1 MLTVILVIVF
11 VLAVLIMVH
20 ESGHFIAAK
29 IMGVKIEK
37 VSLGFGR
44 KLLSKTVGDTEYRIS
59 LVPLGGYVKMAGE
72 RLDEET
78 PAKKW
83 EFFGQAVW
91 RRAVILA
98 AGPFM
103 NFVLAWVIFSSI
115 FYLGTPVVK
124 AVIGEVKLGEPAAEA
139 GLNAGDKILSIDN
152 EPVKNWGEMA
162 SVISHNPG
170 RLLNLKVE
178 RGGEIIKL
186 AVTPRVTEE
195 LNPLNEKVTKGFIG
209 ISPSPGQLYYFRE
222 TFPKALLKGT
232 RQTITV
238 TRMIYAGIWKMAT
251 GQISPRYLGG
261 PILIAQI
268 TAQQVKFGFVPLIT
282 FLALISINL
291 AVINLLPI
299 PILDGGHLL
308 FLAAEKI
315 KRRPVSLKTQEIA
328 QSIGLFVLI
337 GIMLLATYNDIQ
349 RTRFQK
355 AAEKRE
361 ESILNGG
368 KSPDIPD

>member
-178 RGGEIIKL
+178 RGGEMIKL

>member
-1 MLTVILVIVF
+1 MLTVILVIIF

-20 ESGHFIAAK
+20 ELGHFMAAK

-72 RLDEET
+72 RLDEEK
-78 PAKKW
+78 PAQKW

-91 RRAVILA
+91 RRAVILL

-115 FYLGTPVVK
+115 LYLGAPVVK
-124 AVIGEVKLGEPAAEA
+124 AVIGEVKPGEPAAAA
-139 GLNAGDKILSIDN
+139 GLNAGDKVLSVDN
-152 EPVKNWGEMA
+152 EPVGNWGEMA
-162 SVISHNPG
+162 SVIFHNPG
-170 RLLNLKVE
+170 RRLNLKVE

-186 AVTPRVTEE
+186 AVTPRVSEE

-209 ISPSPGQLYYFRE
+209 VSPDPSQLYYFKE
-222 TFPKALLKGT
+222 TLPQALLKGT
-232 RQTITV
+232 RQTITI

-251 GQISPRYLGG
+251 GQISPRHLGG
-261 PILIAQI
+261 PILIAQL
-268 TAQQVKFGFVPLIT
+268 TAQQVKFGFGPLMT
-282 FLALISINL
+282 FLALISVNL

-308 FLAAEKI
+308 FLVAEKI

-349 RTRFQK
+349 RTRLQR
-355 AAEKRE
+355 AVEKRE
-361 ESILNGG
+361 KSILNGR
-368 KSPDIPD
+368 KSADIPD

>member
-20 ESGHFIAAK
+20 ELGHFIAAK

-37 VSLGFGR
+37 VSFGFGR

-115 FYLGTPVVK
+115 FYLGAPVVK

-139 GLNAGDKILSIDN
+139 GLNAGDEILSIDN

-162 SVISHNPG
+162 SVIFHNPG
-170 RLLNLKVE
+170 RPLNLKVE

-186 AVTPRVTEE
+186 AVIPRVTEE

-222 TFPKALLKGT
+222 TFPKALWKGT
-232 RQTITV
+232 RQTITL

-251 GQISPRYLGG
+251 GQISPRHLGG

-268 TAQQVKFGFVPLIT
+268 TAQQVKFGFVPLMT

-315 KRRPVSLKTQEIA
+315 KRRPLSLKTQEIA

-361 ESILNGG
+361 ESILNGE